1 MSHNAA
7 PASAPDLEARYPAL
21 GRLAPRR
28 RRRIPVMRQLSAAE
42 CGAACLAMV
51 LGYYDKAVPLDEIR
65 SVMGIGRDGAT
76 ALAILNAASR
86 YGLRGRGVKLDV
98 DELHWLPA
106 GTLLHWEFNH
116 FVVFERLRGG
126 FIEIVDP
133 SSGRRRVSP
142 EQLGRS
148 FTGVALVLEPT
159 DTFTPSA
166 AGERPIWKQ
175 IRAIVADSGQWT
187 RIIVVSLL
195 LQLFALALP
204 ALTGTVVDRVV
215 PRGEV
220 HLLGILAVGMVGLV
234 GFHFLASMVRAHLLI
249 QLRTIFDARMTLSFL
264 DHLLRL
270 PYAYFQQRSAGD
282 LMMRVN
288 SNTSIRE
295 LLTSGLLS
303 TALDG
308 SLVVLYLGMIF
319 IASPAFGAVVTL
331 LAVAQL
337 AVFLCSR
344 RRQQDLMTDTLEKQA
359 RAESYLV
366 ELLAGVETLKAS
378 GSELR
383 AGEHWSG
390 LFVDQLNIALDRA
403 RLNAVVDSLNGALR
417 IASPLVVLGFGAMQ
431 ALDGTMTLGAVLALA
446 ALAGAF
452 LGPLGN
458 LVATATQLQLLWS
471 YLERI
476 EDVLGAAP
484 EQPLDEARQIPTLRG
499 RITLDD
505 VSFRYTTTAPSV
517 VRNVSLE
524 IEAGDFVAIVGR
536 SGSGKST
543 LASLLLGLYTPTAG
557 RIAYDGADLA
567 GLDARA
573 LRQQVGIVNQ
583 RAYLFGGTLRNNIA
597 MGDPQLPLD
606 QLVAAARRAEI
617 HDEISAMPMGYDTLL
632 IDGGASLSGG
642 QRQRVALARALA
654 RQPAILLLDEATSAL
669 DAVTERAVQT
679 QLAQLPCTRVVIAH
693 RLSTIREAD
702 LILVMDDG
710 RVVEQGTHAEL
721 LARGGAYAR
730 LISAQVEPAQ

>member
-1 MSHNAA
+1 
-7 PASAPDLEARYPAL
+7 
-21 GRLAPRR
+21 
-28 RRRIPVMRQLSAAE
+28 
-42 CGAACLAMV
+42 
-51 LGYYDKAVPLDEIR
+51 
-65 SVMGIGRDGAT
+65 
-76 ALAILNAASR
+76 
-86 YGLRGRGVKLDV
+86 
-98 DELHWLPA
+98 
-106 GTLLHWEFNH
+106 
-116 FVVFERLRGG
+116 
-126 FIEIVDP
+126 
-133 SSGRRRVSP
+133 
-142 EQLGRS
+142 
-148 FTGVALVLEPT
+148 
-159 DTFTPSA
+159 
-166 AGERPIWKQ
+166 
-175 IRAIVADSGQWT
+175 
-187 RIIVVSLL
+187 
-195 LQLFALALP
+195 
-204 ALTGTVVDRVV
+204 
-215 PRGEV
+215 
-220 HLLGILAVGMVGLV
+220 
-234 GFHFLASMVRAHLLI
+234 
-249 QLRTIFDARMTLSFL
+249 
-264 DHLLRL
+264 
-270 PYAYFQQRSAGD
+270 
-282 LMMRVN
+282 
-288 SNTSIRE
+288 
-295 LLTSGLLS
+295 
-303 TALDG
+303 
-308 SLVVLYLGMIF
+308 
-319 IASPAFGAVVTL
+319 
-331 LAVAQL
+331 
-337 AVFLCSR
+337 
-344 RRQQDLMTDTLEKQA
+344 
-359 RAESYLV
+359 
-366 ELLAGVETLKAS
+366 
-378 GSELR
+378 
-383 AGEHWSG
+383 
-390 LFVDQLNIALDRA
+390 
-403 RLNAVVDSLNGALR
+403 
-417 IASPLVVLGFGAMQ
+417 
-431 ALDGTMTLGAVLALA
+431 MTLGAVLALA

-721 LARGGAYAR
+721 LASGGAYAR

>member
-65 SVMGIGRDGAT
+65 SVMGVGRDGAT

>member
-65 SVMGIGRDGAT
+65 SVMGVGRDGAT

-567 GLDARA
+567 GLVARA

>member
-65 SVMGIGRDGAT
+65 SVMGVGRDGAT

-159 DTFTPSA
+159 DTFTPTA

>member
-679 QLAQLPCTRVVIAH
+679 QLAQLPCTRIVIAH